1 MSTVMT
7 VLRTAVVSYKRLKRQ
22 SYFLLQFCQVRT
34 GLVAHESN
42 HIQAFQSYD
51 EILCARDD
59 VRGHVYGHVYGR
71 VSHVGCHGGYGHEYH
86 ASSSQ

>member
-1 MSTVMT
+1 MT
-7 VLRTAVVSYKRLKRQ
+7 VPRMVVVSCKHPKRR

-42 HIQAFQSYD
+42 HIQAFKSHD
-51 EILCARDD
+51 EILRARDD